1 MAAKRN
7 RGSAANVIGTRTRMI
22 PGWLSSN
29 VRSNCQGLAA
39 LASLFIVGLST
50 IALGSSAYWSME
62 QTLLAWNRCQKSRTN
77 STLERI
83 VDHVLP
89 GTVIT
94 RDAWTRCDNVN
105 NLNDGVYQHKVN
117 SSHAQVF
124 VHAVH
129 LEIYHSEGLW
139 MHAKCKLR
147 YQSGTSHPLF
157 ASYLAVSAAIQP
169 QVARHRTVPA
179 TAEWKWRFTL
189 TVYVI
194 NCYSSIQYALLLCD
208 TGFPYRVVCNRTFWI
223 LRSQI
228 FLAIKIILAIFCRIQ
243 KYFARYISVTF
254 NAAR

>member
-157 ASYLAVSAAIQP
+157 ASYLAAFQQLFSHKSHAIGQFLQLLSENDVSHWQFTLLIATPVYNTHFYYAIQ
-169 QVARHRTVPA
+169 VFHIA
-179 TAEWKWRFTL
+179 
-189 TVYVI
+189 
-194 NCYSSIQYALLLCD
+194 
-208 TGFPYRVVCNRTFWI
+208 
-223 LRSQI
+223 
-228 FLAIKIILAIFCRIQ
+228 
-243 KYFARYISVTF
+243 
-254 NAAR
+254 